1 LEDWVLERLGT
12 IVGKKDRKMLPA
24 LVEET
29 TERGT
34 FPEGDYYRVARN
46 SGSMTKG
53 MVITREGIVPDYPRV
68 RRIFHLKNF
77 ITRYYYSPFY
87 VEELLPGY
95 HARLVRLG
103 DSTVAFTRDGR
114 WCPFTTDR
122 AVDLLPE
129 GFLEDN
135 PDLIVCLVINGTGI
149 PYAVEPDAGE
159 TNELMACAV
168 DFLERDVREPLS
180 PEEKYRLFE
189 RYHMPSVQHT
199 GPFDPKELDGLDEWV
214 AGIIAR
220 GGTGV
225 VLKPS
230 ERPHRPLQYAIPPE
244 LQSPRPLW
252 TMLAEDEAGIDT
264 VFQRLLRASCAYA
277 EQGVETEEISWEA
290 VGRALFA
297 PIIEGVQRVAAGDE
311 LRQANSVWLHHRE
324 SAEALLPHLA
334 ELDPTVVYEQV
345 SLEPEDEGWRLDF
358 ECIYRDASEGLAR
371 RISGAS
377 YVR

>member
-1 LEDWVLERLGT
+1 MEDWVLERLDK
-12 IVGKKDRKMLPA
+12 IIGKKDRKMLPA
-24 LVEET
+24 LLEET
-29 TERGT
+29 AERRT
-34 FPEGDYYRVARN
+34 LPEGEYYRIARN
-46 SGSMTKG
+46 AGNMTRG
-53 MVITREGIVPDYPRV
+53 MVITRDGIVPDYPRV

-95 HARLVRLG
+95 HARFVRLG
-103 DSTVAFTRDGR
+103 NRTVAFTRDGR

-135 PDLIVCLVINGTGI
+135 PELIVCLVINGTGI
-149 PYAVEPDAGE
+149 PYAVEPHAGE
-159 TNELMACAV
+159 ERELAACAV

-189 RYHMPSVQHT
+189 QYHMPSVEHI

-230 ERPHRPLQYAIPPE
+230 ERPHRPLQYAVPPE
-244 LQSPRPLW
+244 VGSPRPLW
-252 TMLAEDEAGIDT
+252 TVLAEDEAGVDT
-264 VFQRLLRASCAYA
+264 VFQRLLRASCAYV
-277 EQGVETEEISWEA
+277 EQGTSTEEIDWEV
-290 VGRALFA
+290 VGRSLFE
-297 PIIEGVQRVAAGDE
+297 PIIEGVQKVAAGED
-311 LRQANSVWLHHRE
+311 LRQKASVWLHQKE

-334 ELDPTVVYEQV
+334 EVDPAVVYEQS
-345 SLEPEDEGWRLDF
+345 SLEPEDGGWRLDF
-358 ECIYRDASEGLAR
+358 ERIYRDISEGLAR